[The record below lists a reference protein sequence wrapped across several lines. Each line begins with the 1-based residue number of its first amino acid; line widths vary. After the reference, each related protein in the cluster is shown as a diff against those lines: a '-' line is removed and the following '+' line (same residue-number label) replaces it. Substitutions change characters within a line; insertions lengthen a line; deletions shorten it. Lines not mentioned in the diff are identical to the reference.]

1 MTLGNI
7 TLLVKNPDTKDHILY
22 DYLYEICRAGKS
34 IGTESSLV
42 IARGSWEGR
51 KLTPHLVLSV

>member
-1 MTLGNI
+1 MNLGNI
-7 TLLVKNPDTKDHILY
+7 TLSLKNPDTKGHILY
-22 DYLYEICRAGKS
+22 DYLYEMCKAGKS

-51 KLTPHLVLSV
+51 KQ